1 MQVKALVLFAGRGSR
16 LRPLTHTRAKAALPV
31 AGRPIWQHVFDYLA
45 RFGFEEIGVV
55 VSPGQPEL
63 EEAVRQW
70 PHLRVHVIQQ
80 AEPRGI
86 AHAVATARPFLSD
99 EPFLL
104 YLGDNLTDADLTPA
118 LRRFAEASPAALLT
132 LKRVADPSAFGVAS
146 LQGERVVGVVEKP
159 ADPPSDLAVAGIY
172 LFSPAVH
179 AAIEG
184 LRPSARGE
192 LEITDAIGGLI
203 AAGQLVLGHTL
214 TGWWQD
220 AGSVTGLLE
229 ANARLLAALPTR
241 IDRTAV
247 LEEVSIEGPVQI
259 GPRAVLRGVRLRGP
273 LVIGADCRV
282 VGSEIGP
289 LTSVGDGVTLEGVRL
304 VNSVLLPGC
313 RLEGPALHLADSVV
327 GAGAQVWT
335 RAESPAALV
344 LGDDAH
350 LLVPPQQPQPWEV
363 TR

>member
-1 MQVKALVLFAGRGSR
+1 MKALVLFAGRGSR
-16 LRPLTHTRAKAALPV
+16 LRPLTYTRAKAALPV

-55 VSPGQPEL
+55 VSPGQREL
-63 EEAVRQW
+63 EEAVRRW
-70 PHLRVHVIQQ
+70 PRRRVHVIQQ

-104 YLGDNLTDADLTPA
+104 YLGDNLTDADLTSSI
-118 LRRFAEASPAALLT
+118 RRFAEASPAALLT

-146 LQGERVVGVVEKP
+146 LEGERVVGVVEKP

-179 AAIEG
+179 AAIAG

-192 LEITDAIGGLI
+192 LEITDAIGRLI
-203 AAGQLVLGHTL
+203 AAGELVLGHRL

-229 ANARLLAALPTR
+229 ANARLLAAAPAR
-241 IDRTAV
+241 IDPTAV
-247 LEEVSIEGPVQI
+247 LEDVAIEGTVQV
-259 GPRAVLRGVRLRGP
+259 GPRSVLRGVRLRGP
-273 LVIGADCRV
+273 VIIGADCRV
-282 VGSEIGP
+282 LHSEIGP
-289 LTSVGDGVTLEGVRL
+289 LASVGDGSTLEGVRL
-304 VNSVLLPGC
+304 TNSVLLPGC

-335 RAESPAALV
+335 RAESPSALV